1 MPGMSPIH
9 QPKELTVTDSNFKE
23 FHRDTDQLVICDDLF
38 AALDD
43 GLDAA
48 FLSDADCR
56 LLADYTLPMIAAR
69 AVECRA

>member
-1 MPGMSPIH
+1 M
-9 QPKELTVTDSNFKE
+9 TNFRE
-23 FHRDTDQLVICDDLF
+23 TYRDTDQTVICDDLF

-69 AVECRA
+69 ALECRA